1 MRGRNRPHTR
11 GRRALLAVGLVT
23 AVTAT
28 AVVVPSAPPAE
39 AASTLSA
46 FDAVNQF
53 IGTEMND
60 GNTGRGNDHYGNTFP
75 GATVPFGM
83 VQSSPTTYETATKEQ
98 YGGYEYQADQIRGF
112 GMTRLSGT
120 GCRSNYGG
128 FDFPVIPFTGDQ
140 DPAAALPS
148 NPAGSI
154 GDYFLD
160 FSHENEDAEPGYYS
174 VDLDAGVGVELTSTT
189 RTAVSRYSF
198 DDSATLLF
206 DAAGSNNQVRS
217 ATVEFDPA
225 TGELS
230 GSVTANIV
238 CNGGDPYTAYFSA
251 TFDQPVTGHGTW
263 DGDSVDA
270 GSTTASGSAKHAAG
284 AWLRFADGA
293 DVTATVGLSYVS
305 VDGARLN
312 AETEAGDAGFDATR
326 AGARATWEEALG
338 TIDATG
344 GTERDRT
351 TMYSALYHALLHP
364 NTFQDVDGRYT
375 GYDKKVHQLEEG
387 RDFYVN
393 FSGWDTYRGQAQLL
407 ALLFPE
413 RASDINQSIVDMVAQ
428 TGRWT
433 SWPSYNS
440 VQTKM
445 SGDSL
450 QNIIA
455 ATDDFGATDYD
466 RATALST
473 MLATQTLPMAGSA
486 RSDAVQYGTLGW
498 VDGDKQG
505 AATSRTLEYATNDFA
520 IAQLAKRLGDEEA
533 YQAFSTRSQNWRN
546 VFNPATQHIDA
557 RNRNGFMN
565 TSLTTQGAQFE
576 QSTGLQY
583 GFNVAHNM
591 AALIEARGGVEAATT
606 DLDALLRDLDGGAFS
621 DTAYI
626 ANQPSFGLPWVY
638 NWLQAPHKT
647 TDTLYRVAEEMFTTE
662 PDGLY
667 GNDDL
672 GSFSAW
678 YVWANL
684 GLMPATWGT
693 ADLLVSAPM
702 FERIVIDSVGSDRTI
717 TIDAPGAG
725 DEAKYTT
732 ALSVNG
738 TAQTASWLTP
748 EFARTG
754 GTLDFTMSA
763 TPGSWG
769 TGAEDVPPSYDE
781 GSDARNAVGITDDG
795 AANMGGLDAGG
806 TGLSRQD
813 LEKAGVTGG
822 ASIPFGKTGVSF
834 TWPDT
839 TAGEPDHWIPSG
851 QVLDFGDVQASGI
864 SFLGLATNGPSRGTA
879 TVTYSDGTTKAVDVR
894 LSDWVPGNVEGGNVR
909 LVDLTK
915 RNTVSGGSDSAK
927 PTLFATSVVPL
938 DPAKKVRSVTL
949 PTQVSKGIMH
959 VFDVA
964 LRPVDE
970 DNGGEEPALPSRP
983 DAGETIPSTIPEP
996 EDVDGTALIGADTV
1010 WRVHDGE
1017 KDPAAGLPAKT
1028 DWTAAAYD
1036 DSAWTTGTT
1045 SFGAKN
1051 GAIASL
1057 GGGFTPTTLLSQYK
1071 ADRTNVEAF
1080 FFRTTVEL
1088 TEQQLAQTASLSG
1101 EIAYDD
1107 AARVY
1112 VNGTLVQGFADDRI
1126 DASETSNM
1134 VYAGGNGSA
1143 PLTGTFTVPA
1153 ELLTAG
1159 ANTIAVQVHNTND
1172 SSSDVF
1178 MQLSS
1183 LTIDAADTPATISD
1197 VLLHVG
1203 TDETARNLTF
1213 YTDREVPAKVQIAP
1227 ASARTGTGFP
1237 EAQARIIDADTS
1249 ATRDGRFSN
1258 QVVIDGLDEATSYL
1272 YRVGN
1277 EDMGWSRSYELWTG
1291 TFEPSYSFV
1300 YLTDAQIGASGNWQ
1314 NDRDRW
1320 AASLDQIDQ
1329 FERDASMIVSGGD
1342 QVESHRSENE
1352 YASFIAP
1359 ELLTQLPFQATIG
1372 NHDNQSDQFNSHFF
1386 TPNRSTVHGYEST
1399 EGRAGGDYWY
1409 TYNDVL
1415 YLNINTNARSA
1426 NEEDHAAFLRE
1437 VMAEQGEAASWV
1449 VVVMHHSLYSAAF
1462 HSVEQ
1467 DVVERRQA
1475 LAPVFSELGVDLV
1488 LAGHDHI
1495 YTRSYLMDGTT
1506 PVGDRA
1512 AQEESGVTLSAEEGQ
1527 VLYVTGNSA
1536 SGSKFYGL
1544 DASSP
1549 EAAVKDQSNQPQ
1561 YTDVDVSP
1569 TALTLTTYQTMD
1581 RTVIDEV
1588 TLTRATGDEVAPEFS
1603 GLEAET
1609 EVAQGQSFEPLAGVT
1624 ASDDVDG
1631 ELTAAIEVTGA
1642 VDTTTPGEYRL
1653 EYRVSDAAGNVTTAE
1668 RVVTVVAVAPT
1679 FSGVPPT
1686 REVVAGEEFDEL
1698 AGISAM
1704 DANGADLTDRITV
1717 ERVEPGLLAR
1727 MFVADD
1733 ADGFTLRYSVT
1744 DDYGTSATAETVVTV
1759 ADSSEPGGGDEDGGS
1774 DGGADGGAGSG
1785 SDGGS
1790 DGGSDTGSD
1799 GGSDTGSD
1807 GGAGSGSDGSGATA
1821 TPSAPAAD
1829 GSTSGGADGGGSE
1842 TGATDGSLA
1851 ATGAGTAGAIALA
1864 ALLLLAAGGAL
1875 ALRRRARRS

>member
-1 MRGRNRPHTR
+1 M
-11 GRRALLAVGLVT
+11 LASGLVT
-23 AVTAT
+23 AVTAA
-28 AVVVPSAPPAE
+28 AVVIPASAPAE
-39 AASTLSA
+39 AASTLTP

-60 GNTGRGNDHYGNTFP
+60 SNNGRGNDHYGNTFP

-98 YGGYEYQADQIRGF
+98 FGGYEYRADQIRGF

-128 FDFPVIPFTGDQ
+128 FDFPVIPFAGAQNPGD
-140 DPAAALPS
+140 ALPS
-148 NPAGSI
+148 NPATSI
-154 GDYFLD
+154 GDYFLN
-160 FSHENEDAEPGYYS
+160 FSHDNETAEPGYYS
-174 VDLDAGVGVELTSTT
+174 VELDAGVGVELTSTT

-198 DDSATLLF
+198 DDAATLLF

-217 ATVEFDPA
+217 ADIRFDPE

-238 CNGGDPYTAYFSA
+238 CNGGNPYTAYFSA
-251 TFDQPVTGHGTW
+251 TFDQPVAAYGTW

-270 GSTTASGSAKHAAG
+270 GSTSARGSAKHAAG
-284 AWLRFADGA
+284 AWLTFADGA
-293 DVTATVGLSYVS
+293 DVTAQVGLSYVS
-305 VDGARLN
+305 VDGAKLN
-312 AETEAGDAGFDATR
+312 ATTEVGDADFDTIR
-326 AGARATWEEALG
+326 ASARAAWEGALG

-344 GTERDRT
+344 GSDRDRT

-375 GYDKKVHQLEEG
+375 GYDSTVHRLPEG
-387 RDFYVN
+387 RNMYVN
-393 FSGWDTYRGQAQLL
+393 FSGWDTYRGQSQLL
-407 ALLFPE
+407 ALLFPD
-413 RASDINQSIVDMVAQ
+413 RASDINQSIVDMVEQ

-450 QNIIA
+450 QNIVA

-466 RATALST
+466 RETALET
-473 MLATQTLPMAGSA
+473 MINTQSLPMTDSA
-486 RSDAVQYGTLGW
+486 RSDAVQYGSWGW
-498 VDGDKQG
+498 IDGDKQG

-520 IAQLAKRLGDEEA
+520 ISQLAKRLGNSDA
-533 YQAFSTRSQNWRN
+533 YETFATRSQNWRN

-576 QSTGLQY
+576 QSTGKQY
-583 GFNVAHNM
+583 GFNVSHNM
-591 AALIEARGGVEAATT
+591 AALIEARGGVEKSTT
-606 DLDALLRDLDGGAFS
+606 ELDALLRNLDGGAFS

-647 TDTLYRVAEEMFTTE
+647 TDTLYRVANDMFTTE

-702 FERIVIDSVGSDRTI
+702 FERIVISSVGSDRTL
-717 TIDAPGAG
+717 TLNAPGAG
-725 DEAKYTT
+725 ASAKYTT
-732 ALSVNG
+732 GLSVNG
-738 TAQTASWLTP
+738 KAQTASWLP
-748 EFARTG
+748 ADVARDG

-769 TGAEDVPPSYDE
+769 TGADDVPPSFDD
-781 GSDARNAVGITDDG
+781 GSHSRNAVGVTDDG
-795 AANMGGLDAGG
+795 AVNMGGLDAGG

-813 LEKAGVTGG
+813 LEKAGLSAG
-822 ASIPFGKTGVSF
+822 ASVPFGKTGVTF

-839 TAGEPDHWIPSG
+839 AAGEPDHWIPSG
-851 QVLDFGDVQASGI
+851 QVLDFGDAQASGI

-879 TVTYSDGTTKAVDVR
+879 TVEYSDGTTRDVDVR

-915 RNTVSGGSDSAK
+915 RNTASGGSDTAK

-938 DPAKKVRSVTL
+938 DPAKKVRRVTL

-959 VFDVA
+959 IFDVA
-964 LRPVDE
+964 LRPVAD
-970 DNGGEEPALPSRP
+970 DGGSEQPALPQRP
-983 DAGETIPSTIPEP
+983 DAGEPIPSTIPEP
-996 EDVDGTALIGADTV
+996 EDIDGTELLDASTE
-1010 WRVHDGE
+1010 WRYHDGE
-1017 KDPAAGLPAKT
+1017 QDPAAGLPALT
-1028 DWTAAAYD
+1028 SWSEPAFDD
-1036 DSAWTTGTT
+1036 DSWKTGSG

-1051 GAIASL
+1051 GIIADL
-1057 GGGFTPTTLLSQYK
+1057 GGGFLPTTLLTQYK
-1071 ADRTNVEAF
+1071 ENGKNIEAF
-1080 FFRTTVEL
+1080 FFRSSVEL
-1088 TEQQLAQTASLSG
+1088 TPAQLALTESLSG
-1101 EIAYDD
+1101 QISYDD

-1112 VNGTLVQGFADDRI
+1112 VNGTLVQGFADGRLD
-1126 DASETSNM
+1126 DGDTSNM
-1134 VYAGGNGSA
+1134 VYAGGNGQA

-1159 ANTIAVQVHNTND
+1159 TNTIAVQVHNTND
-1172 SSSDVF
+1172 NSSDVF
-1178 MQLSS
+1178 MQLTD
-1183 LTIDAADTPATISD
+1183 LTLNAADAPASISD

-1203 TDETARNLTF
+1203 SDETERNLTF
-1213 YTDREVPAKVQIAP
+1213 YTDREVPAQVQIAP
-1227 ASARTGTGFP
+1227 VSARTGNTFP
-1237 EAQARIIDADTS
+1237 EAEARILDADTH

-1258 QVVIDGLDEATSYL
+1258 QVVIDELSEDTSYL

-1277 EDMGWSRSYELWTG
+1277 SEMGWSRSYELWTG
-1291 TFEPSYSFV
+1291 TFDQSYSFV
-1300 YLTDAQIGASGNWQ
+1300 YLTDAQIGASGSWQ

-1320 AASLDQIDQ
+1320 AASLDQIDDN
-1329 FERDASMIVSGGD
+1329 ERDASMIVSGGD
-1342 QVESHRSENE
+1342 QIETHRSEDE
-1352 YASFIAP
+1352 YASLIAP
-1359 ELLTQLPFQATIG
+1359 ELLTTVPFQATIG

-1386 TPNRSTVHGYEST
+1386 TPNRSDTHGYEAQ

-1409 TYNDVL
+1409 TYNGVL
-1415 YLNINTNARSA
+1415 YLNLNTNARSA
-1426 NEEDHAAFLRE
+1426 NEEDHVAFLRE
-1437 VMAEQGEAASWV
+1437 VMAEQGDSASWV

-1467 DVVERRQA
+1467 DVIERRQA

-1512 AQEESGVTLSAEEGQ
+1512 AQEESGVTLTAEEGQ

-1569 TALTLTTYQTMD
+1569 SALTLTTYQTMD

-1588 TLTRATGDEVAPEFS
+1588 TLTRAGGDEVAPVFAGVES
-1603 GLEAET
+1603 ST
-1609 EVAQGQSFEPLAGVT
+1609 EVAQGQSFEPLAGVS

-1631 ELTAAIEVTGA
+1631 DLTAAIEVTGT

-1653 EYRVSDAAGNVTTAE
+1653 TYRVSDAAGNTTVAE
-1668 RVVTVVAVAPT
+1668 RVVVVVAVEPT
-1679 FSGVPPT
+1679 FGGVPPT
-1686 REVVAGEEFDEL
+1686 RELTVGEEFDER
-1698 AGISAM
+1698 AGITAM
-1704 DANGADLTDRITV
+1704 DANGRDLTDRITV
-1717 ERVEPGLLAR
+1717 ERIEPGVFAR
-1727 MFVADD
+1727 MFAP
-1733 ADGFTLRYSVT
+1733 AEQGTFTLRYSVT
-1744 DDYGTSATAETVVTV
+1744 DDYNTTATAETVVTV
-1759 ADSSEPGGGDEDGGS
+1759 TADDGGGNAGS
-1774 DGGADGGAGSG
+1774 DGADAGSDGAADGAGSDSDSDGAADG
-1785 SDGGS
+1785 SDSDGS
-1790 DGGSDTGSD
+1790 DSDGSDSDGSD
-1799 GGSDTGSD
+1799 SD
-1807 GGAGSGSDGSGATA
+1807 GSGSAGSDGSAGGTGEPTSPAQPTA
-1821 TPSAPAAD
+1821 DA
-1829 GSTSGGADGGGSE
+1829 GGAGTGS
-1842 TGATDGSLA
+1842 GLA
-1851 ATGAGTAGAIALA
+1851 ATGAVGAGVATLL
-1864 ALLLLAAGGAL
+1864 ALLLLIGGGAL
-1875 ALRRRARRS
+1875 LIRRRSQNS